1 MRDRNFIIKKDVAVI
16 GAGPTGMFSVFQ
28 LGMLGINSVLVD
40 SLPSLGGQCSTL
52 YPEKPIYDIPSHKS
66 ISGQELIDNLS
77 LQMSPFAPELVLNS
91 VITNILF
98 NQENNIWNINN
109 ADGVNIEAKAIII
122 AAGGGAFAPNRP
134 PLNNIESF
142 ENKSIF
148 YSVHSQNE
156 FKDKTIMIAGGGD
169 SAVDWAISLA
179 EIAEKIYFVHRRD
192 KMRALPENVNKLKK
206 IAESGKIEFC
216 IPYQLHSLSGSNGIL
231 ESVTLSS
238 INDSILLEKKVDLLL
253 PFFGLS
259 MDLGPI
265 SDWGIEIYQKLLK
278 INPATM
284 ETSRKG
290 IFAIGDI
297 CTYPGKLKLI
307 LTGFAEAAVA
317 AHSIYKLIYPNKP
330 LHFEH
335 STTKGVPAHA

>member
-1 MRDRNFIIKKDVAVI
+1 MKGRDFTIKKDVAII
-16 GAGPTGMFSVFQ
+16 GAGPVGMFAVFQ
-28 LGMLGINSVLVD
+28 LGMLGISSVLVD
-40 SLPSLGGQCSTL
+40 SLPSLGGQCTAL

-77 LQMSPFAPELVLNS
+77 SQMSPFTPELVLNS
-91 VITNILF
+91 VVTNILF
-98 NQENNIWNINN
+98 NEENSVWNISNT
-109 ADGVNIEAKAIII
+109 DGVNIEAKAIII

-134 PLNNIESF
+134 PLTDIELF

-148 YSVHSQNE
+148 YSVRSRND
-156 FKDKTIMIAGGGD
+156 FKEKTIMIAGGGD

-179 EIAEKIYFVHRRD
+179 DVAEKIYFVHRRD
-192 KMRALPENVNKLKK
+192 KMRALPESVNKLKA
-206 IAESGKIEFC
+206 IAETGKVEFC
-216 IPYQLHSLSGSNGIL
+216 IPYQLYSLSSSNDVL

-238 INDSILLEKKVDLLL
+238 LNDSTLLEKKIDVLL

-265 SDWGIEIYQKLLK
+265 ANWEMEIDKKLLK
-278 INPATM
+278 IDPATM

-297 CTYPGKLKLI
+297 CSYPGKLKLI